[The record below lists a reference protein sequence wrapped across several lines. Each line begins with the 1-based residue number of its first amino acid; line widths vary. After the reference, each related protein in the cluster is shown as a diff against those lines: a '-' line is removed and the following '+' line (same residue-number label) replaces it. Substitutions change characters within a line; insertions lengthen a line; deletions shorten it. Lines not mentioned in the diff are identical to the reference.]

1 MKKQNQVAALTL
13 KSKKKFKVS
22 VPKATRNFF
31 PNLFSVHVC
40 FQTCWRAKQ
49 GSNVQ
54 TVPINGYHS
63 KQTCR
68 YSLISKWIT
77 ELNKLPS
84 LPLTQDIT
92 VQTQTCIQMRNEIK
106 RLFLDHCSITE
117 AAWHLFASA
126 LHQPSPMHLIPQA
139 NRSWHDL
146 TFSLFLRPVD

>member
-13 KSKKKFKVS
+13 KSKKIQSLSTQSYKE
-22 VPKATRNFF
+22 
-31 PNLFSVHVC
+31 LFILIC

-146 TFSLFLRPVD
+146 TFSLLLRPVD